1 MPSRAAFL
9 ISIVLGGGCA
19 AAHAA
24 PESAPHAAA
33 CVAALE
39 AQETSLAQS
48 VKAGSSVGDELMKV
62 VRSGIAIIG
71 TQYLA
76 GLREAEAR
84 EMLKAAQQEFQTL
97 PPATASERQA
107 GCLRE
112 GEALFEHASSL
123 ERSLITSAAQRR
135 IRRITAAA

>member
-1 MPSRAAFL
+1 MTSRARYSAA
-9 ISIVLGGGCA
+9 IVLAGVCTA
-19 AAHAA
+19 AFAA
-24 PESAPHAAA
+24 PDTAPHAAA

-39 AQETSLAQS
+39 AQETHLAATLKGGEPVES
-48 VKAGSSVGDELMKV
+48 ELLKV
-62 VRSGIAIIG
+62 VRSGITIIG

-97 PPATASERQA
+97 PPAAAGERQA
-107 GCLRE
+107 QCLKE
-112 GEALFEHASSL
+112 GETLFERASAL

-135 IRRITAAA
+135 IRRITAA

>member
-1 MPSRAAFL
+1 MTSRAAVFPTIAL
-9 ISIVLGGGCA
+9 AFACA
-19 AAHAA
+19 TAFAA
-24 PESAPHAAA
+24 PETAPHAAA

-39 AQETSLAQS
+39 AQETTLAET
-48 VKAGSSVGDELMKV
+48 VKGGEPVQPELLKV

-84 EMLKAAQQEFQTL
+84 QMLKAAQHDFQTL
-97 PPATASERQA
+97 PPGAAAERQA
-107 GCLRE
+107 QCLKE
-112 GEALFEHASSL
+112 GEALFEHASAI

-135 IRRITAAA
+135 IRRVTAA